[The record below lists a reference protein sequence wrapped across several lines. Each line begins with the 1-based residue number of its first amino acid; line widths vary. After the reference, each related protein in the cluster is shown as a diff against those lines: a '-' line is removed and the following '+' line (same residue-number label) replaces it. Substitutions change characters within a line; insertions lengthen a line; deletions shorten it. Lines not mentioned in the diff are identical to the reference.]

1 MNMKHTHRLAL
12 LALVGGMALATAC
25 TDDAVVPDGGNP
37 KTDAAPVGRSITLRA
52 SLPDAVGTPA
62 SVGGA
67 GTRTVLSEPT
77 NPDGSTI
84 DPANLP
90 GNPLKSIWAPRDAI
104 LILAK
109 EAATTGVLPFDAT
122 RTAVFTTTDGSSGLG
137 ADPTK
142 AVFTG
147 ADITYTDDAPYYFDA
162 YYPAKATGTDPATLN
177 DGFSY
182 AGQVQRGNGDM
193 RHLGDFDYMRAT
205 SSSSGSITSLA
216 DADLKFIRAS
226 AFFRFV
232 ITMPAADTP
241 VSLNLTAVPPANS
254 QALPVFFKNAFGSEA
269 TNSITLAFSDMTKL
283 SFGQQLVA
291 YLALRPGDLAATGL
305 YFTLTLAC
313 ADATY
318 SCEVKG
324 CSMLDGVGYMAGKVY
339 DVAIDSDWHLTQS
352 TPIVYTSSVA
362 LGSGSEPVLL
372 KTGAPNSADNPYQ
385 IMFASNLRWLVKNVN
400 EGGSF
405 DNSDLAATAYYRL
418 MRDIEINGPSLPSG
432 GNPIDWMPIGT
443 AGRPFRGHFDG
454 AGHIITGLLRSS
466 SDPNF
471 GFFGFFGC
479 VASAAENGG
488 NPQPAEIRNLTVMAD
503 VESNYSSQQGDR
515 YVGSIVGYTEDN
527 VTLDNCH
534 FGGHLTAKGTIGT
547 NSCVGG
553 IAGSVSTSL
562 DGNNVSL
569 ISNCTTTSAATVG
582 VDNGGSSINANSSVF
597 VGGIVGKCMNTATVS
612 GCTNGAAVSGPIITS
627 GGTQSGVD
635 TFFDTGGIAGRIMQG
650 TLGTSSVYHCTNNG
664 TVTGGIYPNGTIN
677 TGGITGNLNAT
688 SASDLTN
695 RGAVVVAT
703 GADSRS
709 CRTGGIVG
717 YLFMDEGLEQT
728 VGPVSLIYATNEGLV
743 SGGVATQ
750 MSYTGGIVGYN
761 SDARAI
767 HLCHNAGNVQSASG
781 SNAQSFGIGA
791 WIGCNSTATGAL
803 YDCCT
808 LAPSVTVDGAP
819 ANPQTNGIGT
829 AITGSSTQPQ
839 PCTEGHRGDMQVP

>member
-324 CSMLDGVGYMAGKVY
+324 CSMPDGVGYMAGKVY

-479 VASAAENGG
+479 VSSVVVSGSS
-488 NPQPAEIRNLTVMAD
+488 PLPDIRNLTVMAD
-503 VESNYSSQQGDR
+503 VESNISSLRDQR
-515 YVGSIVGYTEDN
+515 YVGSIVGYTTGSA
-527 VTLDNCH
+527 TLDNCH
-534 FGGHLTAKGTIGT
+534 FGGHLTAKGTAGVK
-547 NSCVGG
+547 SYVGG
-553 IAGSVSTSL
+553 IAGAVGVSNERRS
-562 DGNNVSL
+562 DDVSL
-569 ISNCTTTSAATVG
+569 ITDCTTTSAATVG
-582 VDNGGSSINANSSVF
+582 VDGISISVGNWVY
-597 VGGIVGKCMNTATVS
+597 VGGIAGECINAATVS
-612 GCTNGAAVSGPIITS
+612 GCTNGATVSGPIITS
-627 GGTQSGVD
+627 GDTQSEKI
-635 TFFDTGGIAGRIMQG
+635 TSFCTGGIAGYMKETSVG
-650 TLGTSSVYHCTNNG
+650 TGSIYRCTNNG
-664 TVTGGIYPNGTIN
+664 AVTGGVYPNGITS
-677 TGGITGNLNAT
+677 TGGIAGYLNTT

-695 RGAVVVAT
+695 RGAVVAAT
-703 GADSRS
+703 GAEIRS
-709 CRTGGIVG
+709 CKTGGIVG
-717 YLFMDEGLEQT
+717 HLFMFGGMEST
-728 VGPVSLIYATNEGLV
+728 VGPVSLIYATNEGPV
-743 SGGVATQ
+743 SGGAATQ
-750 MSYTGGIVGYN
+750 MSYTGGIVGDN

-781 SNAQSFGIGA
+781 NNNAQYFGIGA
-791 WIGCNSTATGAL
+791 WIGCNNTATSAL

-819 ANPQTNGIGT
+819 ADPQTNGIGT
-829 AITGSSTQPQ
+829 AIAGSSTQPQ
-839 PCTEGHRGDMQVP
+839 PCMEGHKGDVRMP